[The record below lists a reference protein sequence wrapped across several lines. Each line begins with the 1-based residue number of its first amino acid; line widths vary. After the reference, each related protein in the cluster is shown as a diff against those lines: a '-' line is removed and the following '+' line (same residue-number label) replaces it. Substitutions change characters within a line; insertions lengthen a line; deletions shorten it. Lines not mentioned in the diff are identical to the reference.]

1 MRPLPVTN
9 QPQTLVALFH
19 HRVATTGERTA
30 LWKRTSSVDR
40 PITWAEF
47 AGDVRRTAAAL
58 RRQGLEP
65 GDRLAHVCENRYE
78 WLVVDLAV
86 QLCRGVHVAIH
97 AVLSGPQIVYQIN
110 DSGARLTIVSNA
122 ELAERL
128 AGAADALSTSQR
140 FLAHEGTDV
149 RLGGQAPT
157 VLAELAGAEDAA
169 AGERLEHAALE
180 QLQPRDLAT
189 LLYTS
194 GTTGEP
200 KGVMLSHSNLTT
212 NALAMLQAFEMLG
225 DDLRLCWLPLSHIFA
240 RTCDF
245 YSWIACG
252 YQLALAGSR
261 ETIMADCARLRPT
274 IMSGVP
280 YFFEKLHRRLSEVGQ
295 LNTPGAL
302 QSLLGGRMRAIGSG
316 GAALPDYLVE
326 YFFSQGVPLLQGYG
340 LTESSPVIS
349 ASSVSAYRVGYSG
362 RAVDGVEIR
371 IADDGEILTR
381 GPHVMVGYWN
391 LPEATAATVRDGWL
405 HTGDLGEIDADGYLK
420 ITGRKKELIVTS
432 AGKNVAPVY
441 LESLLTEDPLIA
453 QAVVLGDGRSHLA
466 ALIVP
471 DFAQLDQRL
480 LLCGRA
486 AALPDRL
493 EEAEVRSVVAE
504 RIAARLASVADCEQV
519 RRFSLLEHPFTIESG
534 ELTPT
539 LKLRREVIS
548 RRYAEVIERMYAAP
562 VGAACAAASPS

>member
-1 MRPLPVTN
+1 MTN
-9 QPQTLVALFH
+9 HPQTLVELFH
-19 HRVATTGERTA
+19 RRIASTPDRVAF
-30 LWKRTSSVDR
+30 WQRTSGGDR
-40 PITWAEF
+40 PIAWAEF

-58 RRQGLEP
+58 ARLGLEP

-78 WLVVDLAV
+78 WLIVDLAV

-97 AVLSGPQIVYQIN
+97 AVLSGPQVVYQIN

-128 AGAADALSTSQR
+128 ASAADTLSTPQR
-140 FLAHEGTDV
+140 FLAHEAIGV
-149 RLGGQAPT
+149 RFGGQPLQI
-157 VLAELAGAEDAA
+157 LAELAAAEDTA
-169 AGERLEHAALE
+169 AGERLEQAALE
-180 QLQPRDLAT
+180 QLEPSDLAT

-200 KGVMLSHSNLTT
+200 KGVMLSHRNLTT
-212 NALAMLQAFEMLG
+212 NALATMQAFEMTG

-245 YSWIACG
+245 YSWLACG

-261 ETIMADCARLRPT
+261 ETIIADCVRLRPT

-280 YFFEKLHRRLSEVGQ
+280 YFFEKLYRRLSEVGQ
-295 LNTPGAL
+295 LHTAGAL

-316 GAALPDYLVE
+316 GAALPDYLAE

-349 ASSVSAYRVGYSG
+349 ASSLNAYRIGYSG

-371 IADDGEILTR
+371 IADDCEILTR

-391 LPEATAATVRDGWL
+391 LPEATAATVREGWL

-441 LESLLTEDPLIA
+441 LEALLTEDPLIA

-471 DFAQLDQRL
+471 DFAQLDQTL
-480 LLCGRA
+480 LLRGVA

-493 EEAEVRSVVAE
+493 EEAEVRAVVAE

-519 RRFSLLEHPFTIESG
+519 RRFALLEHPFTIESG

-539 LKLRREVIS
+539 LKLRREVIA

-562 VGAACAAASPS
+562 AATACAAATPS